1 MYSCS
6 LLRVSTQGFCWCFSA
21 EGGVCILDLDN
32 LWANFTR
39 GHSPCGIPLWLRLFP
54 PPLKELTSH
63 NTSSFGASLKK
74 RALFDELAG
83 DKHILLT
90 EYIVGC
96 FERAVVIFHNNKML
110 HPQLIR
116 QKWGLSAAC

>member
-1 MYSCS
+1 M
-6 LLRVSTQGFCWCFSA
+6 W
-21 EGGVCILDLDN
+21 
-32 LWANFTR
+32 
-39 GHSPCGIPLWLRLFP
+39 
-54 PPLKELTSH
+54 
-63 NTSSFGASLKK
+63 NTSLAEIVPPSIEGIDFSQYKFVWCEFEK

-96 FERAVVIFHNNKML
+96 FERAVVIFFQSVHNNKML